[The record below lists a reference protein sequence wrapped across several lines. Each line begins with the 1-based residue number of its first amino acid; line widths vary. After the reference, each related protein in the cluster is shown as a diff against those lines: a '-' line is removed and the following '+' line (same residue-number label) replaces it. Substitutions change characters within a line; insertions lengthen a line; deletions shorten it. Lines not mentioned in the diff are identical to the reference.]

1 MGDRER
7 HREVRHPQSRL
18 FGDWDDL
25 LDGIEPGLVTEAGQ
39 DGGAAEVG
47 LLALADAPGER
58 APRALRA
65 DAQRNIGSL
74 LEAAKAVFATAGVDA
89 PAKEIG
95 DLAGVGVGTLYRHF
109 PQRSDLVRAV
119 LQRGVDAC
127 ADVAT
132 ANEPGAALRMWLH
145 RYTEFVGTKRG
156 LAVAL
161 HSGDPAYGALPGY
174 FMQRLEPA
182 LASLLEAAIGS
193 GEIRAG
199 ISARDLLHAVAN
211 LCMPVPDERPVYSQR
226 MVALL
231 IDGLRYGAGTSQS
244 RP

>member
-1 MGDRER
+1 VSENAA
-7 HREVRHPQSRL
+7 S
-18 FGDWDDL
+18 
-25 LDGIEPGLVTEAGQ
+25 LDVGPAGPGLPQ
-39 DGGAAEVG
+39 
-47 LLALADAPGER
+47 P

-74 LEAAKAVFATAGVDA
+74 LDAAKAVFATAGVDA
-89 PAKEIG
+89 PAKEIA

-109 PQRSDLVRAV
+109 PQRSDLVKAV
-119 LQRGVDAC
+119 FQRGVDAC
-127 ADVAT
+127 AEAASALAA
-132 ANEPGAALRMWLH
+132 ANEPGVALEMWLH

-156 LAVAL
+156 LAAAL

-182 LASLLEAAIGS
+182 LASLLEAAIAS

-199 ISARDLLHAVAN
+199 ISARDLLQAVAN
-211 LCMPVPDERPVYSQR
+211 LCMPAADEGPAYSQR

-231 IDGLRYGAGTSQS
+231 IDGLRHGADASQS
-244 RP
+244 RL